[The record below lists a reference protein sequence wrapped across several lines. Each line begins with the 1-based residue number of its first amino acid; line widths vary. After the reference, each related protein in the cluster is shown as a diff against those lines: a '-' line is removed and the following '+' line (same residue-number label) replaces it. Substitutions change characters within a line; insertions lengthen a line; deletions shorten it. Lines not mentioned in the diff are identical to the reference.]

1 MIPLRHG
8 GFLKSSP
15 QVLAK
20 RWSAIKGV
28 QLRNLS
34 ETEFELVAILAF
46 GGQVLTLVL
55 PKDETNRALLSRTS
69 VPARGTAEL
78 RSF

>member
-1 MIPLRHG
+1 M
-8 GFLKSSP
+8 
-15 QVLAK
+15 LAK
-20 RWSAIKGV
+20 RWGDRRSSVIKGV
-28 QLRNLS
+28 QLRVLS
-34 ETEFELVAILAF
+34 ETEFELVATLAF

-55 PKDETNRALLSRTS
+55 PKDESSRALLSRLS